1 LLLSIRMLHKTRGIV
16 FRFTKYGDSS
26 IIVTIFTEL
35 FGIQTY
41 IVNGV
46 RSKSAKGK
54 IALFQPLT
62 LLDLV
67 VYYKENASIKRIKEV
82 KCLHQYQTL
91 LTDIRKSS
99 LAMFINE
106 ILNKAVKDESHA
118 NEIFEYLLSS
128 LTLLDHQET
137 NIENFH
143 LIFLIKLS
151 RFLGFGAHQSE
162 EILGVRMLSRNE
174 EELLKK
180 LLTANFTESL
190 LMTNEQRR
198 NLLEAILR
206 FYTIHIESLGEI
218 KSVQVL
224 KEIMS

>member
-1 LLLSIRMLHKTRGIV
+1 MLHKTRGIV

-46 RSKSAKGK
+46 RSKSARGK

-67 VYYKENASIKRIKEV
+67 VYYKENASIRRIKEV
-82 KCLHQYQTL
+82 KCLHPYQTL
-91 LTDIRKSS
+91 STDIRKSS

-106 ILNKAVKDESHA
+106 MLNKTVKDETHA
-118 NEIFEYLLSS
+118 REIFEFLLNA
-128 LTLLDHQET
+128 LILLDHQESML
-137 NIENFH
+137 ENFH
-143 LIFLIKLS
+143 LLFLIKLS
-151 RFLGFGAHQSE
+151 RFLGFGAHQAE
-162 EILGVRMLSRNE
+162 EILGVRILDRE
-174 EELLKK
+174 EEAILTT
-180 LLTANFTESL
+180 LLTADFTTPVSI
-190 LMTNEQRR
+190 TNTQRR

-206 FYTIHIESLGEI
+206 FYAVHIESLGEI

-224 KEIMS
+224 KEVLAS

>member
-1 LLLSIRMLHKTRGIV
+1 MLHKTRGIV

-54 IALFQPLT
+54 IALYQPLT

-67 VYYKENASIKRIKEV
+67 VYYKENASIKRIKEI
-82 KCLHQYQTL
+82 KCLHQYQTVS
-91 LTDIRKSS
+91 TNIRKSS
-99 LAMFINE
+99 LAIFMNE
-106 ILNKAVKDESHA
+106 ILNKAVKDESHTS
-118 NEIFEYLLSS
+118 EIFEFLLSS
-128 LTLLDHQET
+128 LVLLDHQED

-151 RFLGFGAHQSE
+151 RFLGFGAHQAE
-162 EILGVRMLSRNE
+162 EILGVRMLDQE
-174 EELLKK
+174 EEIILNRLLS
-180 LLTANFTESL
+180 ADFTESVS
-190 LMTNEQRR
+190 MTNDQRR

-206 FYTIHIESLGEI
+206 FYTLHIEALGEI
-218 KSVQVL
+218 RSIQIL
-224 KEIMS
+224 KEVMN

>member
-1 LLLSIRMLHKTRGIV
+1 MLHKTRGIV

-46 RSKSAKGK
+46 RSKSGKGK

-67 VYYKENASIKRIKEV
+67 VYYKENANIKRIKEI
-82 KCLHQYQTL
+82 KCLHQYQNL
-91 LTDIRKSS
+91 PGDIRKSS
-99 LAMFINE
+99 VAIFISE
-106 ILNKAVKDESHA
+106 VLNKAVKDENHA
-118 NEIFEYLLSS
+118 GEIFEFILSS
-128 LTLLDHQET
+128 LILLDHQEG
-137 NIENFH
+137 NLENFH

-162 EILGVRMLSRNE
+162 EILGVRMLDRE
-174 EELLKK
+174 EEEILKFLLKADFME
-180 LLTANFTESL
+180 TIS
-190 LMTNEQRR
+190 MTNAQRR

-218 KSVQVL
+218 KSIQVL
-224 KEIMS
+224 KEILN

>member
-1 LLLSIRMLHKTRGIV
+1 MLHKTRGIV

-54 IALFQPLT
+54 IALYQPLT

-91 LTDIRKSS
+91 STDIRKIS

-106 ILNKAVKDESHA
+106 VLNKAVKDESHA
-118 NEIFEYLLSS
+118 QEIFEFLLNA
-128 LTLLDHQET
+128 LILLDHQESA
-137 NIENFH
+137 IENFH

-151 RFLGFGAHQSE
+151 RFLGFGAHQAE
-162 EILGVRMLSRNE
+162 EILGVRMLDRE
-174 EELLKK
+174 EEEILKSLLV
-180 LLTANFTESL
+180 ADFTEQIAMS
-190 LMTNEQRR
+190 NSQRR

-224 KEIMS
+224 KEIMN